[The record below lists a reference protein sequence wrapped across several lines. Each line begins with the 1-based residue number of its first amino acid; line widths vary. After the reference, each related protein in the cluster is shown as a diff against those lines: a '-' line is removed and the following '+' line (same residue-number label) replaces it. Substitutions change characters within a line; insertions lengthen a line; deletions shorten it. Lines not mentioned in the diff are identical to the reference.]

1 MYIYIYITAMQNL
14 RNNGG
19 DFINTKIN
27 VNLKENIK
35 NMKTEINTNRIK
47 INKSN
52 YKTILGSDGE
62 TYIILTTT
70 NYNDALNS
78 CFKVKELREMC
89 KYYKLKRT
97 GKKEDLQNRIY
108 NYLQE
113 SKYAS
118 KIQKTYLG
126 YLTRKYF
133 NLIGPGLHKK
143 TKCVNECDFC
153 TLEPLEEI
161 PYYQFFSFKVKDMIY
176 GFDICSLYNFIT
188 KYQKSKTIKLDKRI
202 PDNPYTR
209 EPLPICV
216 LQKLND
222 LVHIANVLNMPL
234 KLKIEEDNQDLT
246 LKELNKHRSVQLFQ
260 EINELGN
267 YADHEWFSHL
277 TKPRLIIFIRE
288 LYDIWNYRAQ
298 ISNETK
304 INICHPYGNP
314 FFNFSFN
321 FINQMTED
329 QLKNRIL
336 EILKKLV
343 YDGIS
348 DEFRS
353 LGAYYIL
360 ASLTI
365 VNQNAANAL
374 PWLYESVSYT

>member
-1 MYIYIYITAMQNL
+1 MQDI

-27 VNLKENIK
+27 VNLKKNIK
-35 NMKTEINTNRIK
+35 NMKPEINKNRIK
-47 INKSN
+47 INKSD
-52 YKTILGSDGE
+52 YKTILGSHGE
-62 TYIILTTT
+62 TYIILTTS
-70 NYNDALNS
+70 NYNDAFNS
-78 CFKVKELREMC
+78 SFKVKELREMC

-97 GKKEDLQNRIY
+97 GKKQDLQNRIY
-108 NYLQE
+108 NYLHE

-118 KIQKTYLG
+118 KIQKAYRG

-143 TKCVNECDFC
+143 TECVNDCDFC

-161 PYYQFFSFKVKDMIY
+161 PYYQFFSFKVKNMIY

-188 KYQKSKTIKLDKRI
+188 KHQKSKTIKLDKRI

-209 EPLPICV
+209 EQLPICV
-216 LQKLND
+216 LEKLNE
-222 LVHIANVLNMPL
+222 LVHIANVLNMPSE
-234 KLKIEEDNQDLT
+234 LKIEQDNQDLT
-246 LKELNKHRSVQLFQ
+246 LKELNNQRSFQIFQ
-260 EINELGN
+260 EINQLGN
-267 YADHEWFSHL
+267 YSDHEWFLNL

-298 ISNETK
+298 IPNETK
-304 INICHPYGNP
+304 VKICHPNGNP
-314 FFNFSFN
+314 FFNFSFS
-321 FINQMTED
+321 FINQMSED

-343 YDGIS
+343 YDGIN

-360 ASLTI
+360 ASLTL
-365 VNQNAANAL
+365 VNENAAIAL
-374 PWLYESVSYT
+374 PWLYQSVSYT